1 MLSASLKKKLQRS
14 PFIAY
19 GYVGGGGGGRKEN
32 EWLIFF

>member
-19 GYVGGGGGGRKEN
+19 GYGGGGGAERN
-32 EWLIFF
+32 VMANFILN

>member
-19 GYVGGGGGGRKEN
+19 GYVGGGGAGGGKKWN
-32 EWLIFF
+32 G

>member
-19 GYVGGGGGGRKEN
+19 GYVGGGGGAGGGKKWN
-32 EWLIFF
+32 G

>member
-19 GYVGGGGGGRKEN
+19 GYVGGGGGGGKKWN
-32 EWLIFF
+32 G